1 MGWRPAHLSVGW
13 ARTRSPSPL
22 TGGVRAVQRVLEVD
36 DGAVAVLQDAL
47 LLRVV
52 LHQLR
57 QRREL
62 LPSIQVVEIPRVLD
76 PNVGHLIPHPAG
88 HRAEV
93 RPVDARAEVGTAWG
107 MGGGPGQ
114 GAHTGAGWTHTGP
127 GRAGAWATR
136 VRGQVLAPARASG
149 HPPDGEGE
157 VALVLATGPSQEAP
171 VDPSALEQGL
181 GIQATE
187 VSVKPPG
194 RPGGQ

>member
-1 MGWRPAHLSVGW
+1 MRGRDQGGPHRGFAGADGVSFLINYMVG
-13 ARTRSPSPL
+13 TCSLYTSFY
-22 TGGVRAVQRVLEVD
+22 EFI
-36 DGAVAVLQDAL
+36 
-47 LLRVV
+47 

-93 RPVDARAEVGTAWG
+93 TPVDTRAEVGTAWG

-181 GIQATE
+181 GIQPTE

>member
-1 MGWRPAHLSVGW
+1 M
-13 ARTRSPSPL
+13 
-22 TGGVRAVQRVLEVD
+22 D
-36 DGAVAVLQDAL
+36 DGTIAVLQDAL
-47 LLRVV
+47 LLRVE

-88 HRAEV
+88 HRAAV
-93 RPVDARAEVGTAWG
+93 RPVDARAEGG
-107 MGGGPGQ
+107 RGGGWAGVL
-114 GAHTGAGWTHTGP
+114 GRERTRGRAGWTHTGP

-136 VRGQVLAPARASG
+136 VRGRVLAPARASG

-181 GIQATE
+181 GIQPTE